1 MGKSYRDGTYKG
13 LDLAFGQGDG
23 SHGGIL
29 LRAMVPLEKRSLIKK
44 DDKKLWDVVDKSK
57 SIIGPCNLV
66 NKILELNSNDGVLSI
81 SKLVEK
87 KDFNLNAFKFEGG
100 GASEGISNN

>member
-29 LRAMVPLEKRSLIKK
+29 LRAMVPLDKRSLIKK
-44 DDKKLWDVVDKSK
+44 DDNKLWDVIDKSK

-66 NKILELNSNDGVLSI
+66 NKILELNSRGGDMLSI
-81 SKLVEK
+81 S
-87 KDFNLNAFKFEGG
+87 
-100 GASEGISNN
+100 

>member
-29 LRAMVPLEKRSLIKK
+29 LRAMLPVENKSSSMFSKDEKKFC
-44 DDKKLWDVVDKSK
+44 DVIDKSK
-57 SIIGPCNLV
+57 AIIGPCNLV
-66 NKILELNSNDGVLSI
+66 NKILELNSKEGSNLTI
-81 SKLVEK
+81 S
-87 KDFNLNAFKFEGG
+87 
-100 GASEGISNN
+100 